1 MKQSGIYKLTAPN
14 GKAYVGQSINLE
26 RRMEQYSSG
35 QGHARIGN
43 AIKRFGFAKF
53 KVEYLHVV
61 TKQMPYNA
69 LKERLTQLEI
79 KAIKKHNT
87 LFPNGLNCVMP
98 CVNESWF
105 LKSLKF
111 IWQIVKNAIAFV

>member
-1 MKQSGIYKLTAPN
+1 MIQSGIYLLTSPN
-14 GKAYVGQSINLE
+14 GKQYIGQSVNLE
-26 RRMEQYSSG
+26 RRMEQYRNG

-53 KVEYLHVV
+53 KVEYLHII

-98 CVNESWF
+98 NVNESWF
-105 LKSLKF
+105 LWGLKQ
-111 IWQIVKNAIAFV
+111 IWQIVKNVFI